1 MLEPGIVCSLL
12 PPHCAEGAG
21 GLPPCMG
28 GTVSECSLYRERVQ
42 ETTVN
47 KCRNYRERMQNL
59 SENYREQ
66 VQI

>member
-1 MLEPGIVCSLL
+1 MS
-12 PPHCAEGAG
+12 
-21 GLPPCMG
+21 

-42 ETTVN
+42 ETTVS
-47 KCRNYRERMQNL
+47 KCRDYRERMQDL